1 MRRVVITGM
10 GIYSCIGKNQ
20 DEVKDSLF
28 QGRSGIGIDPA
39 RKEMGYFSALTGL
52 VERPDLKKLLDRK
65 KRHGLAEQGEYAYMA
80 TLEAFRQAQIDEEFL
95 LDHEVGILYGNDSS
109 AAPVIEAI
117 DVIRAKKNT
126 AMVGSGSIFQSMNST
141 ITMNLSVIFH
151 LKGINFTISGACASG
166 SHAIGM
172 AYMLIKS
179 GLQDCIL
186 CGGAQEV
193 NPYSVGSFDGLGAF
207 STREDEPEKASRPF
221 DKGRDGLV
229 PSGGGASLVLE
240 SYESAVRRGATIL
253 AEVIGYGFSS
263 NGDHI
268 SVPNVDG
275 PRRSLQMA
283 INDAGIPLEEIQYI
297 NAHATSTPVGDLN
310 EAKAIAEVFGNHRPY
325 VTSTKSQTG
334 HEMWMAGASEV
345 IYSILMMNNGFIAP
359 NLQYSLNRAIL
370 LIGIYAISTNV
381 MIAIMISQQENPRE
395 MMTAIIGFIVVILLL
410 LASIMY
416 KYIMEAST
424 RRMFYYNLYKL
435 GYSYHQLLQIIRKEV
450 FSFYVILIG
459 LPFVYTMIALIQSY
473 IHEGIALDFIIVA
486 VLTKKIQEELS

>member
-1 MRRVVITGM
+1 
-10 GIYSCIGKNQ
+10 
-20 DEVKDSLF
+20 
-28 QGRSGIGIDPA
+28 
-39 RKEMGYFSALTGL
+39 
-52 VERPDLKKLLDRK
+52 
-65 KRHGLAEQGEYAYMA
+65 MA

-95 LDHEVGILYGNDSS
+95 LNHEVGILYGNDSS

-253 AEVIGYGFSS
+253 AEVIGYGFHPTEIIFPYRMWTVPDALYRWQSTMRAFPWKKS
-263 NGDHI
+263 NI
-268 SVPNVDG
+268 S
-275 PRRSLQMA
+275 MHT
-283 INDAGIPLEEIQYI
+283 PLPPPWEI
-297 NAHATSTPVGDLN
+297 
-310 EAKAIAEVFGNHRPY
+310 
-325 VTSTKSQTG
+325 
-334 HEMWMAGASEV
+334 
-345 IYSILMMNNGFIAP
+345 
-359 NLQYSLNRAIL
+359 
-370 LIGIYAISTNV
+370 
-381 MIAIMISQQENPRE
+381 
-395 MMTAIIGFIVVILLL
+395 
-410 LASIMY
+410 
-416 KYIMEAST
+416 
-424 RRMFYYNLYKL
+424 
-435 GYSYHQLLQIIRKEV
+435 
-450 FSFYVILIG
+450 
-459 LPFVYTMIALIQSY
+459 
-473 IHEGIALDFIIVA
+473 
-486 VLTKKIQEELS
+486 

>member
-65 KRHGLAEQGEYAYMA
+65 KRHSLAEQGEYAYMA

-172 AYMLIKS
+172 AYLLIKS

-240 SYESAVRRGATIL
+240 SYESARKARSYYSGRSHRIRFF
-253 AEVIGYGFSS
+253 IQ
-263 NGDHI
+263 
-268 SVPNVDG
+268 
-275 PRRSLQMA
+275 RRSYFRTEC
-283 INDAGIPLEEIQYI
+283 G
-297 NAHATSTPVGDLN
+297 
-310 EAKAIAEVFGNHRPY
+310 R
-325 VTSTKSQTG
+325 SQTLFTDGNQRCG
-334 HEMWMAGASEV
+334 HSLGRNP
-345 IYSILMMNNGFIAP
+345 IYQCTRHFH
-359 NLQYSLNRAIL
+359 
-370 LIGIYAISTNV
+370 
-381 MIAIMISQQENPRE
+381 PRGRFE
-395 MMTAIIGFIVVILLL
+395 
-410 LASIMY
+410 
-416 KYIMEAST
+416 
-424 RRMFYYNLYKL
+424 
-435 GYSYHQLLQIIRKEV
+435 
-450 FSFYVILIG
+450 
-459 LPFVYTMIALIQSY
+459 
-473 IHEGIALDFIIVA
+473 
-486 VLTKKIQEELS
+486 